1 MSVLLEFN
9 MIPTDQGESLSPLIA
24 RCMDVVERSG
34 LPYKI
39 GPMGTTI
46 EGQTA
51 RDVLAVVERCL
62 AELQEDCHRVEIGM
76 SLDWRIE
83 WEERA
88 AIKEYHGGQSRQQ
101 AETEALRETIEKM
114 NAVEK

>member
-76 SLDWRIE
+76 SLDWRAGVARRLE
-83 WEERA
+83 SQVHSVEE
-88 AIKEYHGGQSRQQ
+88 KVGHTLSR
-101 AETEALRETIEKM
+101 
-114 NAVEK
+114 